1 MQKKLYSWF
10 FKKEYNAN
18 DTETEFPGAVRKLLD
33 QYPKCQE
40 NIKKLFCGE
49 HFPPCFP
56 DESPRVYSLCQPLCD
71 QIATDCPGFFRQVCN
86 VIYFFQGEPAG
97 EGKDRVGVGNMYGA
111 VVRFSDPSPS
121 LPPPLPPSVP
131 SFKIIY
137 RTRENNESRIIK
149 FGSVQLIIFLCV
161 CVSQP
166 GLDRLRVLQLK
177 GKSTFYTWILSHHR
191 MASFIRMVPPW
202 R

>member
-18 DTETEFPGAVRKLLD
+18 DTETEFPGAVRKLLE

-111 VVRFSDPSPS
+111 VVRFSDPSPF
-121 LPPPLPPSVP
+121 LPPPFPPSFPLPSPLPSPLRSFLPPPFPQTVSA
-131 SFKIIY
+131 
-137 RTRENNESRIIK
+137 RIR
-149 FGSVQLIIFLCV
+149 FLN
-161 CVSQP
+161 
-166 GLDRLRVLQLK
+166 RLRSDVSKEQRIK
-177 GKSTFYTWILSHHR
+177 NPDSNCKKKMR
-191 MASFIRMVPPW
+191 RASS
-202 R
+202 

>member
-111 VVRFSDPSPS
+111 VVRFSDPSPFL
-121 LPPPLPPSVP
+121 LPPFPQTVSA
-131 SFKIIY
+131 
-137 RTRENNESRIIK
+137 RIR
-149 FGSVQLIIFLCV
+149 FLN
-161 CVSQP
+161 
-166 GLDRLRVLQLK
+166 RLRSDVSKEQRIK
-177 GKSTFYTWILSHHR
+177 NPDSNCKKKMR
-191 MASFIRMVPPW
+191 RASS
-202 R
+202 

>member
-111 VVRFSDPSPS
+111 VVRFSDPSPFLPPPFPPPFPLPS
-121 LPPPLPPSVP
+121 PLPSPLRSFLPPPPLP
-131 SFKIIY
+131 
-137 RTRENNESRIIK
+137 TD
-149 FGSVQLIIFLCV
+149 G
-161 CVSQP
+161 VSQDSILEP
-166 GLDRLRVLQLK
+166 VKIRCEQRATHK
-177 GKSTFYTWILSHHR
+177 KSWFEL
-191 MASFIRMVPPW
+191 
-202 R
+202 

>member
-86 VIYFFQGEPAG
+86 VIFFSKVNLRERAKIELGWGTCMVQWWDSAILP
-97 EGKDRVGVGNMYGA
+97 
-111 VVRFSDPSPS
+111 PS
-121 LPPPLPPSVP
+121 LPPPFPLPSPLPSPLRSFLPPPP
-131 SFKIIY
+131 SH
-137 RTRENNESRIIK
+137 RR
-149 FGSVQLIIFLCV
+149 C
-161 CVSQP
+161 QP
-166 GLDRLRVLQLK
+166 EFDSWTG
-177 GKSTFYTWILSHHR
+177 
-191 MASFIRMVPPW
+191 
-202 R
+202 

>member
-97 EGKDRVGVGNMYGA
+97 EGKDRVGVGNMYGT

-121 LPPPLPPSVP
+121 LPPPSPLR
-131 SFKIIY
+131 SF
-137 RTRENNESRIIK
+137 
-149 FGSVQLIIFLCV
+149 L
-161 CVSQP
+161 
-166 GLDRLRVLQLK
+166 
-177 GKSTFYTWILSHHR
+177 
-191 MASFIRMVPPW
+191 
-202 R
+202 